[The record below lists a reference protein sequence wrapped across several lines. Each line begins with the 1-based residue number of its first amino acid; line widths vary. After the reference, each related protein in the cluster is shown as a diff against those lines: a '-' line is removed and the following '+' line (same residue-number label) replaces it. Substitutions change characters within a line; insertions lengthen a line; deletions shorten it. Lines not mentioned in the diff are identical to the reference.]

1 MKENKK
7 YEYSVNEV
15 PPVGHLLL
23 SAFQHVLIM
32 VVAIGIPIIFA
43 GQLNESAKFTASLVT
58 FSMLASGIGSI
69 LQALRLPYLGSG
81 YLCPN
86 LCGPSYLSLSLS
98 AAWIGGLPLMRGIT
112 IVAGLIEMFL
122 APVIQKVKG
131 VFPMYIVGLVVAL
144 VGISIIQI
152 SVTSFF
158 GLTFHGDAIR
168 SIDIVVG
175 AVSLLL
181 MVFCNVWGKG
191 FVKIYCLI
199 IGMFSGW
206 ILALILIPE
215 HWRNLISVKNSPL
228 FALPQ
233 FSTLFQPITFHFD
246 LLIPLIVIA
255 IGSTLKTFGNL
266 LAAQEM
272 SEPERGKVSFVPI
285 RNGIVA
291 DGIAT
296 ALSGLLGAMA
306 VDTSSSNIGLAG
318 ATKVLS
324 RWISMVAGAIFIVLA
339 FFPMLTNALS
349 LMPKPVLGASLIFS
363 GCFMICAGL
372 IQMLKENWDQR
383 KTFVVGIALFF
394 GLSTAFLPSL
404 YARAPEIIQTFF
416 TDPLP
421 TTTILAVILN
431 QMFSLDIAYK
441 GIKGTFK
448 PRKRASRQIPGTGS
462 K

>member
-1 MKENKK
+1 MADDKK

-15 PPVGHLLL
+15 PPLGHLLL

-43 GQLNESAKFTASLVT
+43 GQLNETPEFTASLVT

-69 LQALRLPYLGSG
+69 IQALRLPYLGSG

-112 IVAGLIEMFL
+112 IVAGIIEMFL
-122 APVIQKVKG
+122 APVIQKFKSI
-131 VFPMYIVGLVVAL
+131 FPIYIVGLVVAL

-158 GLTFHGDAIR
+158 GLTLQGDAIR
-168 SIDIVVG
+168 NTDIFVG
-175 AVSLLL
+175 AASLLI
-181 MVFCNVWGKG
+181 MVFCNLWGKG

-199 IGMFSGW
+199 IGIFSGW
-206 ILALILIPE
+206 LLAVIFIPE
-215 HWRNLISVKNSPL
+215 YWQNLISVRNSAL
-228 FALPQ
+228 FAMPQ
-233 FSTLFQPITFHFD
+233 FSTLLNPITFHFN

-266 LAAQEM
+266 LAAQKM
-272 SEPERGKVSFVPI
+272 SEPELNDVNFVPI
-285 RNGIVA
+285 RNGILA
-291 DGIAT
+291 DGLAT
-296 ALSGLLGAMA
+296 TISGLLGSMA

-318 ATKVLS
+318 ATNVLS
-324 RWISMVAGAIFIVLA
+324 RWISVVAGAIFIVLA

-349 LMPKPVLGASLIFS
+349 HIPKPVLGASLIFS

-372 IQMLKENWDQR
+372 IQMLDEKWDQR
-383 KTFVVGIALFF
+383 KTFVVGIALFL

-404 YARAPEIIQTFF
+404 YARAPKIIQTFF

-421 TTTILAVILN
+421 TATILAVILN
-431 QMFSLDIAYK
+431 QILNLDILYGK
-441 GIKGTFK
+441 I
-448 PRKRASRQIPGTGS
+448 RK
-462 K
+462 KD

>member
-1 MKENKK
+1 MADDRK
-7 YEYSVNEV
+7 YEYFVNDV
-15 PPVGHLLL
+15 PPLGHLLL

-43 GQLNESAKFTASLVT
+43 GQLNETPEFTASLVT

-69 LQALRLPYLGSG
+69 IQALRLPYLGSG

-86 LCGPSYLSLSLS
+86 LCGPSYLSLSLT

-112 IVAGLIEMFL
+112 IVAGLIEMLL
-122 APVIQKVKG
+122 APVIQKLKN
-131 VFPMYIVGLVVAL
+131 VFPIYIVGLVVAL
-144 VGISIIQI
+144 VGISIVQI

-158 GLTFHGDAIR
+158 GITIQGDVIR
-168 SIDIVVG
+168 GVDIYVG
-175 AVSLLL
+175 AASLLV

-191 FVKIYCLI
+191 FIRIYCLI

-206 ILALILIPE
+206 ILALIFIPE
-215 HWRNLISVKNSPL
+215 YWQNLLSVKDSPL
-228 FALPQ
+228 FAMPQ
-233 FSTLFQPITFHFD
+233 FHMLLNPIAFHFN

-266 LAAQEM
+266 LAAQKM
-272 SEPERGKVSFVPI
+272 SEPDLDEVNFVPV
-285 RNGIVA
+285 RNGIFA
-291 DGIAT
+291 DGLAT
-296 ALSGLLGAMA
+296 TISGLLGSMA

-324 RWISMVAGAIFIVLA
+324 RWICVVAGAIFIVLA
-339 FFPMLTNALS
+339 FFPMLTNALAYI
-349 LMPKPVLGASLIFS
+349 PKPVLGASLIFS

-372 IQMLKENWDQR
+372 VQMLNENWDQR

-404 YARAPEIIQTFF
+404 YARAPKIIQTFF

-431 QMFSLDIAYK
+431 QIINLDVLYK
-441 GIKGTFK
+441 KI
-448 PRKRASRQIPGTGS
+448 RRRNQDIPS
-462 K
+462 

>member
-1 MKENKK
+1 MADDKK
-7 YEYSVNEV
+7 YEYAVNEV
-15 PPVGHLLL
+15 PPIGHLLL

-43 GQLNESAKFTASLVT
+43 GQLNETPAFTASLVT

-69 LQALRLPYLGSG
+69 IQALRLPCLGSG

-122 APVIQKVKG
+122 APVIQKMKSI
-131 VFPMYIVGLVVAL
+131 FPIYIVGLVVAL
-144 VGISIIQI
+144 VGISIVQI

-158 GLTFHGDAIR
+158 GLTFQGDAVR
-168 SIDIVVG
+168 NMDIFIG
-175 AVSLLL
+175 AVSLLI
-181 MVFCNVWGKG
+181 MVFCNIWGKG

-206 ILALILIPE
+206 ILAMILIPE
-215 HWRNLISVKNSPL
+215 YWQNLLSVKNNPL
-228 FALPQ
+228 FSMPQ
-233 FSTLFQPITFHFD
+233 FQSLLNPISFRFD

-266 LAAQEM
+266 LAAQKM
-272 SEPERGKVSFVPI
+272 SEPELNEVNFVPI
-285 RNGIVA
+285 RNGIIA
-291 DGIAT
+291 DGLAT
-296 ALSGLLGAMA
+296 TISGLLGSMA

-324 RWISMVAGAIFIVLA
+324 RWISVVAGTIFILLA

-349 LMPKPVLGASLIFS
+349 QIPKPVLGASLIFS

-372 IQMLKENWDQR
+372 IQMLEEKWDQR
-383 KTFVVGIALFF
+383 KTFVVGMALFF

-404 YARAPEIIQTFF
+404 YARAPKLIQTFF

-421 TTTILAVILN
+421 TATILAVMLHQVFN
-431 QMFSLDIAYK
+431 LDRLFEKI
-441 GIKGTFK
+441 
-448 PRKRASRQIPGTGS
+448 RKRN
-462 K
+462 

>member
-1 MKENKK
+1 MADAKK
-7 YEYSVNEV
+7 YEYAVNEV
-15 PPVGHLLL
+15 PPIGHLLL

-43 GQLNESAKFTASLVT
+43 GQLNETPAFTASLVT

-69 LQALRLPYLGSG
+69 IQALRLPYLGSG

-122 APVIQKVKG
+122 APVIQKMKSI
-131 VFPMYIVGLVVAL
+131 FPIYVVGLVVAL
-144 VGISIIQI
+144 VGISIVQI

-158 GLTFHGDAIR
+158 GLTFQGDAVR
-168 SIDIVVG
+168 NMDIFIG
-175 AVSLLL
+175 AVSLFI
-181 MVFCNVWGKG
+181 MVFCNIWGKG

-206 ILALILIPE
+206 ILAMILIPE
-215 HWRNLISVKNSPL
+215 YWQNLLSVQNNPL
-228 FALPQ
+228 FAMPH
-233 FSTLFQPITFHFD
+233 FHSLLHPLSFRVD

-266 LAAQEM
+266 LAAQKM
-272 SEPERGKVSFVPI
+272 SEPELNEVNFVPI
-285 RNGIVA
+285 RNGIIA
-291 DGIAT
+291 DGLAT
-296 ALSGLLGAMA
+296 TISGLMGSMA

-324 RWISMVAGAIFIVLA
+324 RWISVVAGTIFILLA

-349 LMPKPVLGASLIFS
+349 LIPKPVLGASLIFS

-372 IQMLKENWDQR
+372 IQMLEDKWDQR

-404 YARAPEIIQTFF
+404 YARVPKLIQTFF

-421 TTTILAVILN
+421 TATILAVILN
-431 QMFSLDIAYK
+431 QLFNLDRLFEKI
-441 GIKGTFK
+441 
-448 PRKRASRQIPGTGS
+448 RKRD
-462 K
+462 

>member
-1 MKENKK
+1 MTDNKN

-15 PPVGHLLL
+15 PPLGHLLL

-32 VVAIGIPIIFA
+32 VVSIGLPIILA
-43 GQLNESAKFTASLVT
+43 GQINETPQFTASLVT
-58 FSMLASGIGSI
+58 FSMLAAGIGSI
-69 LQALRLPYLGSG
+69 IQSLRLPYLGSG

-112 IVAGLIEMFL
+112 IVAGLIEIFL
-122 APVIQKVKG
+122 APVIQKLKN

-152 SVTSFF
+152 SITSFF
-158 GLTFHGDAIR
+158 GLTLQGDAIR
-168 SIDIVVG
+168 SIDIFIG
-175 AVSLLL
+175 AVSLLI
-181 MVFCNVWGKG
+181 MVFCNLWGKG

-215 HWRNLISVKNSPL
+215 YWQNLVLVKNSPP
-228 FALPQ
+228 FALPK
-233 FSTLFQPITFHFD
+233 FSTIFQPITFHLN

-266 LAAQEM
+266 LAIQKL
-272 SEPERGKVSFVPI
+272 SEPELNEVNFVPI

-296 ALSGLLGAMA
+296 TLSGVLGAMA

-324 RWISMVAGAIFIVLA
+324 RWISVVAGAIFIVLA
-339 FFPMLTNALS
+339 FFPMLTNALA
-349 LMPKPVLGASLIFS
+349 LMPKPVLGASLVFS

-372 IQMLKENWDQR
+372 IQMLQENWDSR

-404 YARAPEIIQTFF
+404 YARAPGIIQTFF

-421 TTTILAVILN
+421 TATILAVILN
-431 QMFSLDIAYK
+431 QMFNLDLLYK
-441 GIKGTFK
+441 KL
-448 PRKRASRQIPGTGS
+448 RKDS
-462 K
+462 

>member
-1 MKENKK
+1 MAEDKK

-15 PPVGHLLL
+15 PPIVHLLL

-32 VVAIGIPIIFA
+32 VVAIGIPIIFS
-43 GQLNESAKFTASLVT
+43 GQLNETAEFTTTLVT

-69 LQALRLPYLGSG
+69 IQALRLPYIGSG

-98 AAWIGGLPLMRGIT
+98 AAWVGGLPLMRGIT
-112 IVAGLIEMFL
+112 IVAGLIEML
-122 APVIQKVKG
+122 IAPVIQKLKN
-131 VFPMYIVGLVVAL
+131 VFPIYIVGLVVAL

-158 GLTFHGDAIR
+158 GLTLQGDAIR
-168 SIDIVVG
+168 DIDIFIG
-175 AVSLLL
+175 AVSLLI
-181 MVFCNVWGKG
+181 MVFCNLWGKG
-191 FVKIYCLI
+191 FVRIYCLI
-199 IGMFSGW
+199 IGIFSGW

-215 HWRNLISVKNSPL
+215 YWQNLLLVKNKPL
-228 FALPQ
+228 FAMPD
-233 FSTLFQPITFHFD
+233 FNTLLHPITFQFS

-266 LAAQEM
+266 LAAQKL
-272 SEPERGKVSFVPI
+272 SEPELGQINFVPI

-291 DGIAT
+291 DGLAT
-296 ALSGLLGAMA
+296 TISGFLGSMA

-318 ATKVLS
+318 ATRVLS
-324 RWISMVAGAIFIVLA
+324 RWISVVAGAIFIVLA

-349 LMPKPVLGASLIFS
+349 CIPKPVLGASLIFS

-372 IQMLKENWDQR
+372 IQMFEEKWDQR

-404 YARAPEIIQTFF
+404 YARAPKIIQTFF

-421 TTTILAVILN
+421 TATILAVMLN
-431 QMFSLDIAYK
+431 QIFNLDTY
-441 GIKGTFK
+441 F
-448 PRKRASRQIPGTGS
+448 RK
-462 K
+462 KKKDV

>member
-1 MKENKK
+1 MPDDRK
-7 YEYSVNEV
+7 YEYTVNEV
-15 PPVGHLLL
+15 PPLPHLLL

-32 VVAIGIPIIFA
+32 IVAIGIPVIFA
-43 GQLNESAKFTASLVT
+43 GQINETPEFTATLVT
-58 FSMLASGIGSI
+58 FSMIASGIGSI
-69 LQALRLPYLGSG
+69 IQPLRLPYLGSG

-86 LCGPSYLSLSLS
+86 LCGPSFLSLSLS

-112 IVAGLIEMFL
+112 IVAGLIEIFL
-122 APVIQKVKG
+122 APVIQKLKN
-131 VFPMYIVGLVVAL
+131 VFPIYIIGLVVAL
-144 VGISIIQI
+144 VGISIVQI

-168 SIDIVVG
+168 NIDILIG
-175 AVSLLL
+175 AVSLLI
-181 MVFCNVWGKG
+181 MVFCNLWGKG
-191 FVKIYCLI
+191 FVRVYCLI
-199 IGMFSGW
+199 IGIFSGW
-206 ILALILIPE
+206 ILALMLIPE
-215 HWRNLISVKNSPL
+215 HWNNLLLLKNTKL

-233 FSTLFQPITFHFD
+233 FETLLKPVTFRFN

-255 IGSTLKTFGNL
+255 IGSTLKTLGNL
-266 LAAQEM
+266 LAAQKI
-272 SEPERGKVSFVPI
+272 SEPELETVNFVPI

-324 RWISMVAGAIFIVLA
+324 RWISVVAGAIFIVLA
-339 FFPMLTNALS
+339 FFPMLTNALA

-372 IQMLKENWDQR
+372 TQMLGEGWDSH

-394 GLSTAFLPSL
+394 GLSTAFLPTL
-404 YARAPEIIQTFF
+404 YARSPEIVQTFF

-421 TTTILAVILN
+421 TTTILAVILHQLFGLN
-431 QMFSLDIAYK
+431 TAFGKAKKALTGK
-441 GIKGTFK
+441 KK
-448 PRKRASRQIPGTGS
+448 PS
-462 K
+462 

>member
-1 MKENKK
+1 MADDKK

-43 GQLNESAKFTASLVT
+43 GQLNETPAFTASLVT

-69 LQALRLPYLGSG
+69 IQALRLPYLGSG

-122 APVIQKVKG
+122 APVIQKLKSI
-131 VFPMYIVGLVVAL
+131 FPIYIVGLVVAL
-144 VGISIIQI
+144 VGISIVQI

-158 GLTFHGDAIR
+158 GLTFQGDAIR
-168 SIDIVVG
+168 NTDIVIG
-175 AVSLLL
+175 GVSLLI
-181 MVFCNVWGKG
+181 MVFCNIWGKG

-199 IGMFSGW
+199 IGIFSGW
-206 ILALILIPE
+206 ILAMIIIPE
-215 HWRNLISVKNSPL
+215 YWQNLLSVKNSPL
-228 FALPQ
+228 FAMPR
-233 FSTLFQPITFHFD
+233 FQSLLNPITFRFD
-246 LLIPLIVIA
+246 LMIPLIVIA

-266 LAAQEM
+266 LAAQRM
-272 SEPERGKVSFVPI
+272 SEPELKEVNFVPI
-285 RNGIVA
+285 RNGIIA
-291 DGIAT
+291 DGLAT
-296 ALSGLLGAMA
+296 TLSGVLGSMA

-324 RWISMVAGAIFIVLA
+324 RWISVVAGIIFIILA
-339 FFPMLTNALS
+339 FFPMLTNALAHI
-349 LMPKPVLGASLIFS
+349 PKPVLGASLIFS

-372 IQMLKENWDQR
+372 IQMLEEKWDQR
-383 KTFVVGIALFF
+383 RTFVVGIALFF

-404 YARAPEIIQTFF
+404 YARAPKIIQTFF

-421 TTTILAVILN
+421 TATILAVILN
-431 QMFSLDIAYK
+431 QLFNLDILYNK
-441 GIKGTFK
+441 I
-448 PRKRASRQIPGTGS
+448 RKRD
-462 K
+462 

>member
-1 MKENKK
+1 MADNKN

-15 PPVGHLLL
+15 PPLGHLLL
-23 SAFQHVLIM
+23 SAFQHVLLM

-43 GQLNESAKFTASLVT
+43 GQLNETPGFTASLVT

-69 LQALRLPYLGSG
+69 IQALRLPYLGSG

-112 IVAGLIEMFL
+112 IVAGLIEIFL
-122 APVIQKVKG
+122 APLIQKLKS

-152 SVTSFF
+152 SITSFF
-158 GLTFHGDAIR
+158 GLILQGDAIR
-168 SIDIVVG
+168 SIDIFIG
-175 AVSLLL
+175 TVSLLI
-181 MVFCNVWGKG
+181 MVFCNLWGKG

-206 ILALILIPE
+206 ILSMLLIPE
-215 HWRNLISVKNSPL
+215 YWQNLVLVKNSPL

-233 FSTLFQPITFHFD
+233 FSTIFQPITFHLN

-255 IGSTLKTFGNL
+255 VGSTLKTFGNL
-266 LAAQEM
+266 LAVQKL
-272 SEPERGKVSFVPI
+272 SEPELDKVNFVPI

-296 ALSGLLGAMA
+296 TLSGVLGAMA

-324 RWISMVAGAIFIVLA
+324 RWISVVAGAIFIVLA
-339 FFPMLTNALS
+339 FFPMLTNALA
-349 LMPKPVLGASLIFS
+349 LMPKPVLGASLVFS

-372 IQMLKENWDQR
+372 IQMLQENWDSR

-404 YARAPEIIQTFF
+404 YARAPGIIQTFF

-421 TTTILAVILN
+421 TATILAVILN
-431 QMFSLDIAYK
+431 QMFNLDLLYK
-441 GIKGTFK
+441 KL
-448 PRKRASRQIPGTGS
+448 RKNS
-462 K
+462 

>member
-1 MKENKK
+1 MGDGNK
-7 YEYSVNEV
+7 YEYTVNQV
-15 PPVGHLLL
+15 PPLGHLLL
-23 SAFQHVLIM
+23 SSFQHVLIM
-32 VVAIGIPIIFA
+32 IVAIGIPIIFA
-43 GQLNESAKFTASLVT
+43 GQLNETAEFTASLVT

-69 LQALRLPYLGSG
+69 IQALRLPYLGSG

-86 LCGPSYLSLSLS
+86 LCGPSFLSLSLS

-112 IVAGLIEMFL
+112 IVAGVIEMFL
-122 APVIQKVKG
+122 APVIQKLKS
-131 VFPMYIVGLVVAL
+131 VFPIYIVGLVVML
-144 VGISIIQI
+144 VGISIVQI
-152 SVTSFF
+152 SITSFF
-158 GLTFHGDAIR
+158 GIALQGDAIR
-168 SIDIVVG
+168 STDILIG
-175 AVSLLL
+175 AASLFI
-181 MVFCNVWGKG
+181 MVFCNLWGKG
-191 FVKIYCLI
+191 FVRVYCLI

-215 HWRNLISVKNSPL
+215 YFQNLLLVTDNKL

-233 FSTLFQPITFHFD
+233 FDALFRPITFHPN

-266 LAAQEM
+266 LAAQKI
-272 SEPERGKVSFVPI
+272 SEPSLEEVNYVPI

-318 ATKVLS
+318 ATKVVS

-339 FFPMLTNALS
+339 FFPMLTNALA
-349 LMPKPVLGASLIFS
+349 LIPKPVLGASLIFA
-363 GCFMICAGL
+363 GCFMVSSGF
-372 IQMLKENWDQR
+372 IQMLQEDWDSR

-404 YARAPEIIQTFF
+404 YARSPKLIQTFF

-421 TTTILAVILN
+421 TSTIIAVVLN
-431 QMFSLDIAYK
+431 QIFALDTAYRK
-441 GIKGTFK
+441 YKTLLR
-448 PRKRASRQIPGTGS
+448 PRRAMSESR

>member
-1 MKENKK
+1 MPDDRK
-7 YEYSVNEV
+7 YEYTVNEV
-15 PPVGHLLL
+15 PPLPHLLL

-32 VVAIGIPIIFA
+32 IVAIGIPVIFA
-43 GQLNESAKFTASLVT
+43 GQINETPEFTATLVT
-58 FSMLASGIGSI
+58 FSMVASGIGSI
-69 LQALRLPYLGSG
+69 IQPLRLPYLGSG

-86 LCGPSYLSLSLS
+86 LCGPSFLSLSLS

-112 IVAGLIEMFL
+112 IVAGLIEIFL
-122 APVIQKVKG
+122 APVIQKLKN
-131 VFPMYIVGLVVAL
+131 VFPIYIIGLVVAL
-144 VGISIIQI
+144 VGISIVQI

-168 SIDIVVG
+168 NIDILIG
-175 AVSLLL
+175 AVSLLI
-181 MVFCNVWGKG
+181 MVFCNLWGKG
-191 FVKIYCLI
+191 FVRVYCLI
-199 IGMFSGW
+199 IGIFSGW
-206 ILALILIPE
+206 ILALMLIPE
-215 HWRNLISVKNSPL
+215 HWNNLLLLKNTKL

-233 FSTLFQPITFHFD
+233 FETLLKPVTFRFN

-255 IGSTLKTFGNL
+255 IGSTLKTLGNL
-266 LAAQEM
+266 LAAQKI
-272 SEPERGKVSFVPI
+272 SEPELETVNFVPI

-324 RWISMVAGAIFIVLA
+324 RWISVVAGAIFIVLA
-339 FFPMLTNALS
+339 FFPMLTNALA

-372 IQMLKENWDQR
+372 TQMLGEGWDSH

-394 GLSTAFLPSL
+394 GLSTAFLPTL
-404 YARAPEIIQTFF
+404 YARSPEIVQTFF

-421 TTTILAVILN
+421 TTTILAVILHQLFGLN
-431 QMFSLDIAYK
+431 TAFGKAKKALTGK
-441 GIKGTFK
+441 KK
-448 PRKRASRQIPGTGS
+448 PS
-462 K
+462 